1 MRNSLLTK
9 GKDLCLHLLVGSI
22 SGLRGAST
30 SGCTPNTYHTLN
42 ALITVAANVF
52 YFTFKQ
58 IQLFWYFTKT
68 STWSEIQQMLLFC
81 IPVYWDGGPLN
92 LQVFLLRHKELAD
105 FYVGTCWKQT
115 PVCPGWMPGRAPA
128 LYKPPPPKWQK
139 HWQGKITNGGLKQ
152 CVKVTTLKFGCT
164 WILQGNMWET
174 QMQKKKEKEKK
185 VSVNVL

>member
-1 MRNSLLTK
+1 M
-9 GKDLCLHLLVGSI
+9 
-22 SGLRGAST
+22 
-30 SGCTPNTYHTLN
+30 
-42 ALITVAANVF
+42 
-52 YFTFKQ
+52 
-58 IQLFWYFTKT
+58 
-68 STWSEIQQMLLFC
+68 WSEIQQMLLFC

-128 LYKPPPPKWQK
+128 LYKPPPPKWQR
-139 HWQGKITNGGLKQ
+139 HWQGKIKNGGLKQ

-174 QMQKKKEKEKK
+174 PMQKKRKKEKK
-185 VSVNVL
+185 SELMCCKMRDMVLSSHSPASSLLHTLVAIQNAFEQLCH